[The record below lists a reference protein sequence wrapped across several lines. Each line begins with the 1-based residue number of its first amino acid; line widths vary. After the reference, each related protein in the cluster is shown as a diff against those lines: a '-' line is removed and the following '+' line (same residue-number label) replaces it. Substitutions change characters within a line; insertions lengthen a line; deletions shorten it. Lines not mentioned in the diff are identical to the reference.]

1 MVAEVTLTNT
11 GERTA
16 YEVVQ
21 AYVTDVVTSVTWAA
35 KELKAFRRVT
45 VPPGE
50 SVTTRIEVPAAAC
63 SIVDAA
69 GRRVVEPG
77 EFELRVG
84 PSSRDTDLLRS
95 HLHDHG
101 AADPGA
107 LAGSGRPTGMT
118 RPAALAS

>member
-1 MVAEVTLTNT
+1 MAAEVTLTNT
-11 GERTA
+11 GQRTA

-45 VPPGE
+45 VPAGA

-77 EFELRVG
+77 EFELPGRTELARRRPAPV
-84 PSSRDTDLLRS
+84 DV
-95 HLHDHG
+95 HDHG
-101 AADPGA
+101 AADAGA
-107 LAGSGRPTGMT
+107 LGVRAASGMT

>member
-1 MVAEVTLTNT
+1 MTAQVTLTNT

-21 AYVTDVVTSVTWAA
+21 AYVTDVVSSVTWAA
-35 KELKAFRRVT
+35 KELKAFRRVV
-45 VPPGE
+45 VPAGE
-50 SVTTRIEVPAAAC
+50 SVRARVEVPAGAC

-84 PSSRDTDLLRS
+84 PSSRESDLLRVTFTITPK
-95 HLHDHG
+95 
-101 AADPGA
+101 AVA
-107 LAGSGRPTGMT
+107 
-118 RPAALAS
+118 